1 MIKLDLN
8 FNSKVVH
15 IGNHIDDRTPPKPK
29 TLPIYQTSVFT
40 FDKLDEVYD
49 YLDGNAL
56 RYMYTRLGN
65 PNQTAVEELIASLE
79 DAEAGQSCS
88 SGMAAISAALLAEVK
103 SGDHIIAAKDIYG
116 GTNSLFNIEFKR
128 LGIDVALIDFTDLS
142 SLEKAIKPNTKVIYT
157 EVITNPLVRV
167 IDVVEVAS
175 IAKKHNI
182 KLIID
187 NTFTTPYLLRPLK
200 IGAYAVI
207 HSATKYINGHSDV
220 IAGLIAGNKEFIS
233 RTKRI
238 TQNFGGSMS
247 PFDGWLIL
255 RGAKT
260 LSLRMKEH
268 CKNAIELAKYLEQ
281 HPKVKRV
288 YYPGLPSHPDF
299 SVSLNLFKDEFGGML
314 SFDIKGGEAEVDKF
328 MQALKLVQFAPSLAG
343 IQTIITHPKSTSH
356 RGLNIEQL
364 QKLGITEG
372 LIRVSVG
379 IEDIN
384 DIINDFE
391 QALDAI

>member
-1 MIKLDLN
+1 MELS

-15 IGNHIDDRTPPKPK
+15 IGNHIDDKIPPKPK

-49 YLDGNAL
+49 YLDGNAS

-65 PNQTAVEELIASLE
+65 PNQSAVEELIACLE

-88 SGMAAISAALLAEVK
+88 SGMAAIMAAILAEAG

-128 LGIDVALIDFTDLS
+128 LGIEVTLIDFTDLNAI
-142 SLEKAIKPNTKVIYT
+142 EKAIKPNTKIIYT
-157 EVITNPLVRV
+157 EVITNPLIRV
-167 IDVVEVAS
+167 IDIVEVAN
-175 IAKKHNI
+175 IAKKYNL
-182 KLIID
+182 KLVVD
-187 NTFTTPYLLRPLK
+187 NTFTTPYLLKPLS
-200 IGAYAVI
+200 IGAYAVV

-220 IAGLIAGNKEFIS
+220 IAGLIAGSKEFIA

-247 PFDGWLIL
+247 PFDGWLVL
-255 RGAKT
+255 RGVKT
-260 LSLRMKEH
+260 LSLRMREH
-268 CKNAIELAKYLEQ
+268 CKNALELAKWLEK

-288 YYPGLPSHPDF
+288 YYPGLPSHPDY
-299 SVSLNLFKDEFGGML
+299 SVSQKLFKDEFGGML
-314 SFDIKGGEAEVDKF
+314 SFDISGGEAEVDKF

-343 IQTIITHPKSTSH
+343 VQTIIAHPKSTSH
-356 RGLNIEQL
+356 RGLNAEQL

-384 DIINDFE
+384 DIINDFK